1 MTSAIEIRNLTKRF
15 GEITAVDGVS
25 LDVRQGEVFGFLG
38 PNAAGKST
46 TVKLAATLLTPDEGT
61 VIVDGHDVLEEG
73 PEVRASIGLLPEDGA
88 DTHHDRLTAA
98 GNLEYYG
105 LLYGVPRE
113 KLGARI
119 DELLEFLELTERRD
133 QSPGLFSTGLK
144 QKLSLA
150 RALIHDP
157 PVVFLDE
164 PTSSLDPIMSKKVR
178 EFIRMMSEAQSK
190 TFFVCTHLLS
200 EAETICDRV
209 AFISHGRLVELGRP
223 QDLRR
228 KFWIERT
235 FEVKLV
241 GKAATKGQAVVQS
254 TGIARAVR
262 LENNAIVFVTEDADR
277 ANPEIVQA
285 LVDAGHRIVE
295 LRERIPS
302 LEDVYVKIIGG
313 K

>member
-1 MTSAIEIRNLTKRF
+1 MASAIEIRDLTKRF
-15 GEITAVDGVS
+15 GEITAVDTVTV
-25 LDVRQGEVFGFLG
+25 DVRQGEVFGFLG

-88 DTHHDRLTAA
+88 DTHYDRLTAA
-98 GNLEYYG
+98 QNLEYYG
-105 LLYGVPRE
+105 RLYGVPRE
-113 KLGARI
+113 KLDARI

-178 EFIRMMSEAQSK
+178 EFIDKMSEAQSK
-190 TFFVCTHLLS
+190 TFFMCTHLLS

-235 FEVKLV
+235 FEIQLA
-241 GKAATKGQAVVQS
+241 GKETKKGQAVVHS
-254 TGIARAVR
+254 TGLAKAVR
-262 LENNAIVFVTEDADR
+262 LENSQVVFVTEDADR
-277 ANPEIVQA
+277 ANPKIVKA
-285 LVDAGHRIVE
+285 LVEADLGIVE

-302 LEDVYVKIIGG
+302 LEDVYFKVIGG
-313 K
+313 Q

>member
-1 MTSAIEIRNLTKRF
+1 MTSAIEMRDLTKRF
-15 GEITAVDGVS
+15 GEITAVDGVG

-46 TVKLAATLLTPDEGT
+46 TVKIAATLLTPDGGT
-61 VIVDGHDVLEEG
+61 VVVDGHDVLDEG

-88 DTHHDRLTAA
+88 DTHYDRLTAA
-98 GNLEYYG
+98 ENLRYYG
-105 LLYGVPRE
+105 RLYDVPAE
-113 KLGARI
+113 KLEVRI

-178 EFIRMMSEAQSK
+178 EFINKVSEAQSK
-190 TFFVCTHLLS
+190 TFFMCTHLLS
-200 EAETICDRV
+200 EAETVCDRV
-209 AFISHGRLVELGRP
+209 AFISHGKLVELGRP

-235 FEVKLV
+235 FEIRLT
-241 GKAATKGQAVVQS
+241 GKEAKKGQAVVQS
-254 TGIARAVR
+254 TGLAKDVR
-262 LENNAIVFVTEDADR
+262 LENNQVVFVTEDANR
-277 ANPEIVQA
+277 VNP
-285 LVDAGHRIVE
+285 RIVKALIETGQGVIE
-295 LRERIPS
+295 LRERVPS
-302 LEDVYVKIIGG
+302 LEDVYVKVIGG